1 MTDEHHSITLDYERT
16 IEELRHART
25 TLINDLDTIVDACD
39 ALRAENKTMRY
50 QLQTHTENSRYL
62 LATID
67 QLRSENERLKIALQT
82 GER

>member
-1 MTDEHHSITLDYERT
+1 MSEEQHAITLDYERT
-16 IEELRHART
+16 IEELRQART

-39 ALRAENKTMRY
+39 ALRAENKTLRY
-50 QLQTHTENSRYL
+50 QVQTTTDNSKLLLQ
-62 LATID
+62 TID

>member
-1 MTDEHHSITLDYERT
+1 MTDEHHSITLDYEQT

-39 ALRAENKTMRY
+39 LLRAEKRTLNL
-50 QLQTHTENSRYL
+50 QLQHCQENSKL
-62 LATID
+62 LLQTID
-67 QLRSENERLKIALQT
+67 ILRSENERLKIALQT